1 MHIAYFDRKPLA
13 VTDDLRQAMV
23 RGARALATLRGLVIA
38 VRLRHFNCTQTDSAR
53 SALSRRFVITW
64 LIWTKSSGVRGESVG
79 ISLRARPVPIGF
91 MRSRTSSTT
100 SAIDRLRQFAAD
112 VRVIVEEVI
121 QKSPVTDILIAVKGV
136 VSSCDTHETS
146 ADFSRSLSSTARTRA
161 SALSAPLAV
170 HGNRKLVRD
179 SDNQLAIF

>member
-1 MHIAYFDRKPLA
+1 
-13 VTDDLRQAMV
+13 
-23 RGARALATLRGLVIA
+23 
-38 VRLRHFNCTQTDSAR
+38 
-53 SALSRRFVITW
+53 
-64 LIWTKSSGVRGESVG
+64 
-79 ISLRARPVPIGF
+79 

-136 VSSCDTHETS
+136 VSSCDTDETS